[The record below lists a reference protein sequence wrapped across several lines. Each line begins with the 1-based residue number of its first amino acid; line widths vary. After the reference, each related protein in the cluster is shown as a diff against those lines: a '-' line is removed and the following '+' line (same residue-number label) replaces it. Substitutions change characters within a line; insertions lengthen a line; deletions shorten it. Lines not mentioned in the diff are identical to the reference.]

1 MLSQCCSLHYVKVIV
16 PAINRE
22 DIASGKLGSPPLM
35 QMLRMLKPKRWFAAH
50 LHVRFDALVEHA
62 DTAPAEKTTDTE
74 KYAIYDITYM
84 SFGSSI
90 NSTATDCS

>member
-1 MLSQCCSLHYVKVIV
+1 MLSECCSLHYVKVIM
-16 PAINRE
+16 PAIPILLHRE

-74 KYAIYDITYM
+74 K
-84 SFGSSI
+84 
-90 NSTATDCS
+90 

>member
-1 MLSQCCSLHYVKVIV
+1 MLSECCWHHYVKVIV
-16 PAINRE
+16 RVMPILLNRE

-62 DTAPAEKTTDTE
+62 DTASAEKPIDTE
-74 KYAIYDITYM
+74 KYVGDLLTSRTVYEIW
-84 SFGSSI
+84 
-90 NSTATDCS
+90 